1 MFAPNDEPETVAEI
15 DEALG
20 YLVETLRQVP
30 DQSLF
35 MAIVDELLDK
45 RLEIAECS
53 SVAVSR
59 KSVSKSMTTVHAQPL
74 RLSNQS
80 LPE

>member
-1 MFAPNDEPETVAEI
+1 MAVQTDEPVSVVEI

-30 DQSLF
+30 DQSQF

-45 RLEIAECS
+45 RLEIAKC
-53 SVAVSR
+53 
-59 KSVSKSMTTVHAQPL
+59 
-74 RLSNQS
+74 
-80 LPE
+80 